1 MIRLH
6 SKLQLYNFC
15 KVFITSAQ
23 NVKESVALE

>member
-15 KVFITSAQ
+15 TVLITSAQ